1 MNQWRSVLLPFLLPD
16 AMNKWKVYC
25 SLGSFPSPMCFRVI
39 SVVGRVHP
47 MTLGWTRSSK
57 SELHPMTLTLWQS
70 PPLREWLELVN
81 MKRSLMIMLPSMAER
96 RLSRW
101 TWIRKQIFSRVKIEV
116 KKIPEVR
123 GICWATAG
131 FEDEG
136 NIWDGLQV
144 ASQSRERPS
153 SWQPEPSWE
162 LQTVYKELDLP
173 TN

>member
-1 MNQWRSVLLPFLLPD
+1 MEICTFATSSSRCNEQVESVLLTGIISLP
-16 AMNKWKVYC
+16 NVFQGHFC
-25 SLGSFPSPMCFRVI
+25 
-39 SVVGRVHP
+39 GRQ
-47 MTLGWTRSSK
+47 SSK

-70 PPLREWLELVN
+70 PPIWEWLELVN
-81 MKRSLMIMLPSMAER
+81 MKRSLMIMLPSMAKR

-101 TWIRKQIFSRVKIEV
+101 TWIRKQIFSRGKIEV

-144 ASQSRERPS
+144 ASQSGERPS

-162 LQTVYKELDLP
+162 LQTLYEELDLP